1 MKNAVVWAQGKCSWV
16 PAVSSAWFLSDLKN
30 VRFCAELKTKYLE
43 AKTNAILRIHLIQ
56 CNYDSHVVLHLVNKK
71 LIEYD

>member
-1 MKNAVVWAQGKCSWV
+1 MYVFV
-16 PAVSSAWFLSDLKN
+16 
-30 VRFCAELKTKYLE
+30 AELKTKYLE
-43 AKTNAILRIHLIQ
+43 AKTTAILRIHLIQ

>member
-1 MKNAVVWAQGKCSWV
+1 MKNAVAWAQGKCSWA

-43 AKTNAILRIHLIQ
+43 AKTTAILRIHLY
-56 CNYDSHVVLHLVNKK
+56 NYYSHAVLHLDNKK
-71 LIEYD
+71 